1 MRLPKVCAGAAWM
14 LTRTREGVEPILGAM
29 RLRKWPTIR
38 VRTGRQQTNSVRPAM
53 EPPAESSASQAVP
66 FQGGG
71 R

>member
-1 MRLPKVCAGAAWM
+1 M

-38 VRTGRQQTNSVRPAM
+38 VRTGRQHHPDCGCGLGEQCPMLPHNALR
-53 EPPAESSASQAVP
+53 PAESGEPLPRRLQEEA
-66 FQGGG
+66 